1 MPTKRL
7 VTIMLASASLIIS
20 GAVAAPQGKGPPQDR
35 GGQQQ
40 ENKGQQ
46 QAAKHKHVHQNGHN
60 ALGAKLKQNGKHEVG
75 KLGNRTVTADVE
87 NGKVKNMAAGDLPM
101 KRVKTT
107 MKMASVDVRALP
119 VVAAAGVIPAQ
130 FAVIDYYYGY
140 CFDDGY
146 DLTCYWYEPEEVY
159 YSDYDWDDYDPYY

>member
-1 MPTKRL
+1 MRNPSLFTN
-7 VTIMLASASLIIS
+7 VLATVSLLTATTFAI
-20 GAVAAPQGKGPPQDR
+20 AAPAGQGKGNQGPGHER
-35 GGQQQ
+35 
-40 ENKGQQ
+40 
-46 QAAKHKHVHQNGHN
+46 AAKHMHKNMNGKA
-60 ALGAKLKQNGKHEVG
+60 ALGEKLKRNGKHQVG
-75 KLGNRTVTADVE
+75 KIKDKIVTADID
-87 NGKVKNMAAGDLPM
+87 NGKVRNMAAGDLPM

-146 DLTCYWYEPEEVY
+146 DLICYWYEPEEVY